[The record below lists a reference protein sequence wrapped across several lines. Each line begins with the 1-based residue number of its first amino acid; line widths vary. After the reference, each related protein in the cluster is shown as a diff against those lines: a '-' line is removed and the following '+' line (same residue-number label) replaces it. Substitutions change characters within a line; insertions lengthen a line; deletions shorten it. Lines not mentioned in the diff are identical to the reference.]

1 MPTTDDLFTFETL
14 VELETYVLRL
24 GAAMLLGG
32 LIGLDR
38 ELKEHAMGVRTTMLV
53 SLGAALFGLMGT
65 ELGKGLATQPGY
77 ADIQLARIIEGV
89 VTGIG
94 FLGAGAIIKGELK
107 VRGATTAAMI
117 WTVAGVGLA
126 CGFGLFKIAF
136 TAGIMVIVIMTVLGF
151 IKHRLGGKPDPDEAV
166 D

>member
-1 MPTTDDLFTFETL
+1 MLESLLTFDTL
-14 VELETYVLRL
+14 SELETYVSRL
-24 GAAMLLGG
+24 GSAMLLGG

-38 ELKEHAMGVRTTMLV
+38 EIKEHAMGVRTTMLV
-53 SLGAALFGLMGT
+53 SLGAALFGLLGT

-77 ADIQLARIIEGV
+77 AEIQLARVIEGV

-94 FLGAGAIIKGELK
+94 FLGGGAIIKSDQR

-136 TAGIMVIVIMTVLGF
+136 TAGILIIVIMTVLGF
-151 IKHRLGGKPDPDEAV
+151 IKHQLGNRTGPDQLAE
-166 D
+166 

>member
-1 MPTTDDLFTFETL
+1 MDSLFTFATL
-14 VELETYVLRL
+14 SELETYVLRL
-24 GAAMLLGG
+24 GSAMLLGG

-38 ELKEHAMGVRTTMLV
+38 EIKEHAMGVRTTMLV
-53 SLGAALFGLMGT
+53 SLGAALFGLLGT

-77 ADIQLARIIEGV
+77 AEIQLARIIEGV

-94 FLGAGAIIKGELK
+94 FLGAGAIIKGDLR

-136 TAGIMVIVIMTVLGF
+136 TAGALIIVIMTVLGF
-151 IKHRLGGKPDPDEAV
+151 IKNRLGKADSDDLV